1 MDEQVYMLLARLLSF
16 LSAFLLVVGLKFYFS
31 GKNRNRGGYSD
42 PRLPFTFREF
52 YGEIKILKDTLGS
65 GMKQLFRSKSEAIAK
80 DLKLA
85 ALPLDPADVFGAQL
99 LWAILLAACGIVFML
114 LLEMDLSYI
123 VTAIFIAGFIGWLI
137 PIVQIQN
144 LAQER
149 QTSIRRALPFSIDL
163 ISSAMTAGLDFSA
176 AVRYYVEHSEVCPLT
191 QEFGVTLK
199 MLELGN
205 NRNDALKAMADRLCI
220 DEFRS
225 MVNAVIQ
232 GTEMGASITD
242 TLRINAAE
250 MRRVRVA
257 AAERRAQRAP
267 SLMMIPMALFIMPSV
282 FIIIFVPI
290 YLRVQSSG
298 MAGMF

>member
-1 MDEQVYMLLARLLSF
+1 MDEQVYTLLARILSF
-16 LSAFLLVVGLKFYFS
+16 LSAFLLVTGVKFLFGARKEPTGLT
-31 GKNRNRGGYSD
+31 D
-42 PRLPFTFREF
+42 ARLPFTFRGF
-52 YGEIKILKDTLGS
+52 ANEIRILRDTLGVAL
-65 GMKQLFRSKSEAIAK
+65 KTAFPEKSAKIAR
-80 DLKLA
+80 DIKLA
-85 ALPLDPADVFGAQL
+85 ALSIDAGDVFGAQL
-99 LWAILLAACGIVFML
+99 LWGFVTGVFGVVFML
-114 LLEMDLSYI
+114 LLEMDFSYI
-123 VTAIFIAGFIGWLI
+123 VMALAIGGLTGWLI
-137 PIVQIQN
+137 PVVQIQN
-144 LAQER
+144 LAEAR
-149 QTSIRRALPFSIDL
+149 QTSIRRALPFAIDL
-163 ISSAMTAGLDFSA
+163 ISSAMAAGLDFSA
-176 AVRYYVEHSEVCPLT
+176 AVRYYVEHTENSPLT

-205 NRNDALKAMADRLCI
+205 NRNDALKAMADRLAI

-225 MVNAVIQ
+225 LVNAVVQ

-242 TLRINAAE
+242 TLRINAEE

>member
-1 MDEQVYMLLARLLSF
+1 MDTAVYLLMARLLSF
-16 LSAFLLVVGLKFYFS
+16 LSVFLLVIGLKFFLAHKD
-31 GKNRNRGGYSD
+31 KNNGYADSRIPFIFRG
-42 PRLPFTFREF
+42 FFH
-52 YGEIKILKDTLGS
+52 EIKILKDTLGS
-65 GMKQLFRSKSEAIAK
+65 GMKRLFPNKSEAIEK
-80 DLKLA
+80 DLKSA
-85 ALPLDPADVFGAQL
+85 ALPLDSGDVFGAGL
-99 LWAILLAACGIVFML
+99 LWGILCGFGGIIFML
-114 LLEMDLSYI
+114 LLDMDLSYLI
-123 VTAIFIAGFIGWLI
+123 TAFFIAGFIGWLI

-144 LAQER
+144 LAEAR
-149 QTSIRRALPFSIDL
+149 QNSIRRALPFSIDL
-163 ISSAMTAGLDFSA
+163 VSSAMAAGLDFSA
-176 AVRYYVEHSEVCPLT
+176 AVRYYVEHSSVCPLT

-205 NRNDALKAMADRLCI
+205 NRNDALKAMADRLGI

-225 MVNAVIQ
+225 LVNAVVQ

-242 TLRINAAE
+242 TLRVNAEE

-257 AAERRAQRAP
+257 AAERKAQRAP